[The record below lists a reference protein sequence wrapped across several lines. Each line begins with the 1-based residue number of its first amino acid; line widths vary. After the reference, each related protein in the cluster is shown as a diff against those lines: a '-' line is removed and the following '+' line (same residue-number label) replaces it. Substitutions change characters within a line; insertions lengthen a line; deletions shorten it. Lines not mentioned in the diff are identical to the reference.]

1 MIEKSQKFVLESRLK
16 QLYEAHTERAKL
28 NSWEY
33 YDYLPWEKGESF
45 SVKPWNESQ
54 TSLPKEIV
62 VALETSMLTEINLP
76 WYTAYLKDMFKDGL
90 EPLQQFIH
98 NWVSEEDQHAS
109 ALENYLILTRNSNPK
124 ELGRLKREIIL
135 NGWDGD
141 FASPIATMAYT
152 AIQELATVVFY
163 QKVAKKSIDYDKSL
177 YELLMRLSKDE
188 SLHYAFYN
196 QVIQLYLELDPNQ
209 VTYIFPIIREF
220 KMPGQVLNDFD
231 ERMKIIEDAGYGPNQ
246 YLDNVLE
253 VLIKRWKISTI
264 QPTSTEGIRA
274 KENIL
279 NYIEKLKRIR
289 EFSMRRKINL

>member
-220 KMPGQVLNDFD
+220 KMPGQVLNDFE

>member
-141 FASPIATMAYT
+141 FASPIPTMAYT

>member
-28 NSWEY
+28 NSWDY

-54 TSLPKEIV
+54 TSLPKGIV

-220 KMPGQVLNDFD
+220 KMPGQVLNDFE
-231 ERMKIIEDAGYGPNQ
+231 ERMEIIEDAGYGPNQ